1 MITNTIAYQFFFLFS
16 AVPVQ
21 IMSSRNS
28 KNEDFKTL
36 IDMALQNKFSW
47 KALGNLLKEGTL
59 TLADYK
65 QLVAVLLTEL
75 ETLHQMKQIDIQ
87 PEVEKV
93 LENEMTHLETSYF
106 EDKIEVYQT
115 EDQVNEI
122 QSEGI
127 ETLEMKENMEH
138 NDTQNSKE
146 LKEKKN

>member
-1 MITNTIAYQFFFLFS
+1 
-16 AVPVQ
+16 
-21 IMSSRNS
+21 MSSRNS

-93 LENEMTHLETSYF
+93 IENEMTHLETSYF

-122 QSEGI
+122 QSKGI
-127 ETLEMKENMEH
+127 ETLEIKENMEH
-138 NDTQNSKE
+138 NAH
-146 LKEKKN
+146 